1 MPWND
6 KPLFA
11 VGHHDV
17 AALPGNVEAKF
28 FKDPH
33 SVALADARKFWHKLN
48 GDKFAGKTRA
58 VSLRLALSIFLGYFE
73 PELNG
78 LANVGQRFVMR
89 RALTVA
95 TGQCGAGNGEAFFGF
110 DHDDLIL
117 HGFKIRSAEMQIKL
131 ICRRRDIFVEPNP
144 NQIKVLANGHQRSGV
159 SGGASVLA
167 SRENCLAHVGSRG
180 RPPHQTLRTICRNGK
195 CAWREGLEKPAYDRK
210 TLIKG
215 FCRATIKVQIILRFN
230 R

>member
-1 MPWND
+1 VPWND

-33 SVALADARKFWHKLN
+33 SVALADGRKFWHKLN

-144 NQIKVLANGHQRSGV
+144 NQIQVLAHGHHFIFGRAVLPRRPDFWRRSTV
-159 SGGASVLA
+159 ALPDLA
-167 SRENCLAHVGSRG
+167 KRETRLARRSTKTCL
-180 RPPHQTLRTICRNGK
+180 RPENI
-195 CAWREGLEKPAYDRK
+195 D
-210 TLIKG
+210 
-215 FCRATIKVQIILRFN
+215 
-230 R
+230 